1 LNGKIMAT
9 TVERLRAGSRPVP
22 RGLTLVEVIV
32 TMSIFIVLAGF
43 TIMAVQQ
50 TVSSWVQSERRRVL
64 YERAAGVMDIMAT
77 DIRLATTDEQPGNT
91 TVSSRLIGD
100 VDPATGKQRIMFV
113 RAFETGPE
121 RALVFGAG
129 DGRPSTLQ
137 FSPSEEEGGNIAPQL
152 DPGLKTTDADTFT
165 GTRLGDF
172 KALGG
177 RAAVGYFVQ
186 NETLYRAIRAPVPPS
201 LSAMMDPLDAQ
212 EVAKDVLYLGFDYWS
227 QETRTWTPD
236 PKEKKYTGPEKIW
249 DSTRAYKYK
258 PMDKFFLHRGD
269 ESMLDTSDDVF
280 PEKIRVTLVVDAPMP
295 RAINTTLLQELSDT
309 DMGWVDVDTT
319 RGFAD
324 GDDQNSFI
332 CIDGE
337 WMRYKNKRSD
347 GFEIVQRG
355 ARNTKAASHKPKAL
369 IRQGRVF
376 RKVIYLPGW
385 KEDWTPD
392 EVWNSRKLEAQEQKR
407 NFAK

>member
-1 LNGKIMAT
+1 MST
-9 TVERLRAGSRPVP
+9 TLVRLRGGSSPLP
-22 RGLTLVEVIV
+22 RGLTLVEVVV
-32 TMSIFIVLAGF
+32 TMGIFIVLAGF
-43 TIMAVQQ
+43 TVMAVQQ
-50 TVSSWVQSERRRVL
+50 TVTSWVQSERRRVL
-64 YERAAGVMDIMAT
+64 YERAAGIMDIVAT

-100 VDPATGKQRIMFV
+100 IDPTTKMQRIMFI
-113 RAFETGPE
+113 RSFETGPE

-137 FSPSEEEGGNIAPQL
+137 FRPPDEEGSSIAPQL
-152 DPGLKTTDADTFT
+152 DPGLKTTDADSFT

-177 RAAVGYFVQ
+177 RAAVGYFV
-186 NETLYRAIRAPVPPS
+186 NGETLYRAIRAPVPPS
-201 LSAMMDPLDAQ
+201 LSEMMTPVGAQ

-227 QETRTWTPD
+227 QETRSWTVD
-236 PKEKKYTGPEKIW
+236 PKEKKYSGPEKIW
-249 DSTRAYKYK
+249 DSTRAYTYK
-258 PMDKFFLHRGD
+258 PMDKFFLHRGVD
-269 ESMLDTSDDVF
+269 SMTDTSDDVF

-295 RAINTTLLQELSDT
+295 RAINTTLAQELSDT
-309 DMGWVDVDTT
+309 DLGWVDVDTT

-324 GDDQNSFI
+324 GDDQNSFV

-355 ARNTKAASHKPKAL
+355 VRNTKAASHKPGAL

-376 RKVIYLPGW
+376 RKIIYLPGW

-392 EVWNSRKLEAQEQKR
+392 EVWSARKLEAQEQKR
-407 NFAK
+407 NFGK